1 MPDNSSYRYERK
13 FIIKNLKVFD
23 IEKSIKFHPAI
34 FSEIFYKRRVNNIYL
49 DTNGME
55 NYQDNINGHPKRLK
69 IRIRWYNNTFG
80 AIERPVLELKIRENH
95 LGSKL
100 SFPLISFVFDKN
112 FSREFL
118 EKEVFLKS
126 KLPDWLIE
134 KLKSYQPCILN
145 SYLRKYFR
153 SSDKKYRITL
163 DNELLFFKI
172 AGSNNS
178 FKDKREDKETVI
190 MELKYNR
197 ENDDWSS
204 NITQH
209 FPFNLTKSS
218 KYISGVDLLE
228 Y

>member
-1 MPDNSSYRYERK
+1 MLKNLSYRYERK
-13 FIIKNLKVFD
+13 FLIRDIKIFD

-55 NYQDNINGHPKRLK
+55 NYRDNIDGNPQRLK
-69 IRIRWYNNTFG
+69 IRIRWYNDTFG
-80 AIERPVLELKIRENH
+80 FIEKPALELKIKRDS

-100 SFPLISFVFDKN
+100 SFPLNSFVLDKN
-112 FSREFL
+112 FSKEFL

-126 KLPDWLIE
+126 KLPNWLIE
-134 KLKSYQPCILN
+134 KLRGYQPSILN

-163 DNELLFFKI
+163 DNDLLFFKI
-172 AGSNNS
+172 TGKSNS
-178 FKDKREDKETVI
+178 FKNKRGDKETVI
-190 MELKYNR
+190 IEIKYNK
-197 ENDDWSS
+197 EDDDWSS

-218 KYISGVDLLE
+218 KYISGVDLLK
-228 Y
+228 